1 VERLR
6 VLLAAVR
13 DTREV
18 KRTVIR
24 TMVLVDEALDAV
36 LYRPAVV
43 KAFTWAPRWCLCDLA
58 KFSMALDDR
67 WRVGYSDQAG
77 VVSGR
82 SCEACGR
89 RASIHLV
96 GGRSGDCGPEQV
108 ADTGDGGVLED
119 RAVHL
124 CGWCHIEGPILTEKD
139 LERELIAAAR
149 DAVAWRWRSE
159 PGRG

>member
-1 VERLR
+1 
-6 VLLAAVR
+6 
-13 DTREV
+13 
-18 KRTVIR
+18 
-24 TMVLVDEALDAV
+24 
-36 LYRPAVV
+36 
-43 KAFTWAPRWCLCDLA
+43 LA